1 MISVIIH
8 CKKKGIFVWNIWIPF
23 VQQKR
28 PLKIINLNILCAYG
42 TKIFKTD
49 DKLFRNWFVNCHLD
63 QGYCLLHWCSL
74 SALFLKCWRHTAGF
88 FIQV

>member
-8 CKKKGIFVWNIWIPF
+8 YKKKGIFVWNIWIPF

-42 TKIFKTD
+42 TKIFKI
-49 DKLFRNWFVNCHLD
+49 LNEFWYQLE
-63 QGYCLLHWCSL
+63 
-74 SALFLKCWRHTAGF
+74 
-88 FIQV
+88 